1 MPHLRGSVLLLLV
14 SAVLASRALSDAGSG
29 SVVSEAGS
37 GSVVSEAGSG
47 SVVSEA
53 SPPTSP
59 PPTSPSSS
67 GAVVASTPSYQT
79 ALDQLYA
86 QVDLDPKDG
95 SLSQAEYDA
104 MVVKLGIGSE
114 SPFNDASFF
123 STLDANSS
131 GGLSQ
136 AEIISYFSAHTG
148 EVQKAIDALA
158 GVPSGDDAFSFKVLT
173 LTLTLTQIQTLT
185 LTLSLTL
192 TLTLTHTSNCSRAPR
207 SRTRAPPSSTA

>member
-14 SAVLASRALSDAGSG
+14 SAVLASRALSD
-29 SVVSEAGS
+29 AGS

-86 QVDLDPKDG
+86 QVDLDPTDG

-123 STLDANSS
+123 STLDVDGS

-173 LTLTLTQIQTLT
+173 LTLTLTLTQT